1 MLVLPIQ
8 GDRMPLHTF
17 LPPPAEVLPLPRPMV
32 VVAVVIVAVVSVAM
46 VSVAVVT
53 VVMVTVALVSPLVRA
68 GVPPRRGV
76 RRPLGVPRRR
86 VQVC

>member
-32 VVAVVIVAVVSVAM
+32 VVAVVT
-46 VSVAVVT
+46 VAVVT
-53 VVMVTVALVSPLVRA
+53 VVMVTVTLVSPLVRA
-68 GVPPRRGV
+68 GVPPRRGAWQ
-76 RRPLGVPRRR
+76 GV
-86 VQVC
+86 